1 MADEGMKK
9 AMAQHR
15 ADRFKAQISETS
27 DSHQTGEFALQITHN
42 GSQWQNMYL
51 NGAEAEKII
60 QILQRHLERLKSR
73 NAQLV

>member
-1 MADEGMKK
+1 MADEAVKK

-27 DSHQTGEFALQITHN
+27 DSSRTGEFALQITHN

-51 NGAEAEKII
+51 NSAEAEKII
-60 QILQRHLERLKSR
+60 QLLQEHLEKLKIR
-73 NAQLV
+73 NNQLS